1 MEFFWFVGGALLL
14 YILLVVLVGIRIMKS
29 RDKITSFDFYE
40 DDKDGET

>member
-1 MEFFWFVGGALLL
+1 MEFFWFVGGAILL
-14 YILLVVLVGIRIMKS
+14 YVLLVVLVGIRIMKS

>member
-14 YILLVVLVGIRIMKS
+14 YVLLVVLVGIRIMKS

>member
-40 DDKDGET
+40 DDKDG

>member
-1 MEFFWFVGGALLL
+1 MEFFWFLGGAILL
-14 YILLVVLVGIRIMKS
+14 YVLLVVLVGIRIMKS